1 MREQS
6 TWLPRKVVIVGA
18 GAVGS
23 TFAYAL
29 AMSGV
34 ADEIVLLDNN
44 TDLAKGQALDLS
56 HGQPFYP
63 PVQIRVGTT
72 EDFATAQLVV
82 ITAGT
87 KQKPGESR
95 LSLLQRNAQIVR
107 EIVGEVVRQNASG
120 VLLIVTNPVDVLTY
134 VAWQKAGWARTRVI
148 GSGTVLDSARFRY
161 LLSRHCNVDTQ
172 NVHAYVLGEHGDS
185 EVPAWSMTHIAGV
198 PIMHHCP
205 KCNQCGDWKATHKK
219 IAEEVRDSAYHIIGY
234 KGATN
239 FAVGLALVRIASAIL
254 RNQHSVLTVS
264 AVLDGEYGLR
274 NVALGVPCVLGQ
286 QGIERIL
293 TASLSQ
299 DEQTA
304 LEKSAATLRRAI
316 ESVQIT

>member
-1 MREQS
+1 MNQPL

-29 AMSGV
+29 AISGV
-34 ADEIVLLDNN
+34 ADEIVLLDAN

-63 PVQIRVGTT
+63 PVQIRVG
-72 EDFATAQLVV
+72 EPADFADAQLIV
-82 ITAGT
+82 ITAGA
-87 KQKPGESR
+87 KQKSGESR
-95 LSLLQRNAQIVR
+95 LSLLQRNAQIMRGV
-107 EIVGEVVRQNASG
+107 VSEVVRQNAPG

-134 VAWQKAGWARTRVI
+134 VAWKKAGWPRTRVI
-148 GSGTVLDSARFRY
+148 GSGTVLDSARFRF

-198 PIMHHCP
+198 PIQQHCP
-205 KCNQCGDWKATHKK
+205 KCNRCGDWKATHKR
-219 IAEEVRDSAYHIIGY
+219 IAEEVRNSAYHIIGY

-264 AVLDGEYGLR
+264 GVLDGEYGLR
-274 NVALGVPCVLGQ
+274 DVAVGVPCVLGQ

-293 TASLSQ
+293 TAHLSP
-299 DEQTA
+299 DEQAA

-316 ESVQIT
+316 ESI